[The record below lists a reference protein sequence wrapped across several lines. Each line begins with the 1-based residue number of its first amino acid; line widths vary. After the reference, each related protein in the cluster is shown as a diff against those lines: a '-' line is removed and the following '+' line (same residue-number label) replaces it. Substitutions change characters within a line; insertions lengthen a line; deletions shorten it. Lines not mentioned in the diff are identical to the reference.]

1 MSYGEL
7 PLATIANY
15 QKSQHEKY
23 VKKSV
28 SLETDNQNLKYLC
41 SISELLGVCSLVIRT
56 QEIIIPLE

>member
-15 QKSQHEKY
+15 QKPQHEKY

-28 SLETDNQNLKYLC
+28 SLETDDQNL
-41 SISELLGVCSLVIRT
+41 SICVQFLSY
-56 QEIIIPLE
+56 